1 MAHRLPRAAVHVPRA
16 RRPERV
22 VAVVRSIPRAVV
34 VVVIVVLVA
43 VAAAVVREIS
53 RAAIRTAGVVS
64 LAWTTLL
71 VALPPIGAT
80 PFFPWQGVV
89 AFGLL
94 ANACYLLGPATEILI
109 EKMWGREVLP
119 TGPVLYRMGLTFSVG
134 LALLPTLIVT
144 IIWVAQVVF
153 AIF

>member
-1 MAHRLPRAAVHVPRA
+1 MKAVTEFLFPAPAKRTVGSIIGWWEKRRLPYNLMVG
-16 RRPERV
+16 
-22 VAVVRSIPRAVV
+22 
-34 VVVIVVLVA
+34 
-43 VAAAVVREIS
+43 
-53 RAAIRTAGVVS
+53 TAGVVS